1 MHKESTSKFIAPL
14 PKISAAG
21 FSMLLVVAI
30 ANLTQTS
37 LSQWNTR
44 PGITCDH
51 GNSVH
56 RYAEVNADR
65 VNIRDLPTV
74 FSNVLTQKNRPDK
87 VVIVCEFGV
96 WSRIDLSEIS
106 SETWISRGLISLA
119 SDQPITIRMKGVF
132 LGLFLFGA
140 AGLMLSKT
148 LLADRVYLRDLRL
161 LQHNDVPNSHDRMLC
176 WASCSIVAKKFAPS
190 LQSRRSETSKNLPQ
204 IFSGVRE

>member
-1 MHKESTSKFIAPL
+1 MHKESTYKSIAPL

-44 PGITCDH
+44 PGIPCDH
-51 GNSVH
+51 GDSVH

-87 VVIVCEFGV
+87 VTIVCEFGV
-96 WSRIDLSEIS
+96 WSRIDLSDIS
-106 SETWISRGLISLA
+106 TETWISRGLISLA
-119 SDQPITIRMKGVF
+119 PDQPITIRMKGVF
-132 LGLFLFGA
+132 LGLFFFGA
-140 AGLMLSKT
+140 AGLMLCLFRPDWITRAIDFFLQTQT
-148 LLADRVYLRDLRL
+148 LPAHARPLISVIPEYHPARDANP
-161 LQHNDVPNSHDRMLC
+161 H
-176 WASCSIVAKKFAPS
+176 
-190 LQSRRSETSKNLPQ
+190 
-204 IFSGVRE
+204 